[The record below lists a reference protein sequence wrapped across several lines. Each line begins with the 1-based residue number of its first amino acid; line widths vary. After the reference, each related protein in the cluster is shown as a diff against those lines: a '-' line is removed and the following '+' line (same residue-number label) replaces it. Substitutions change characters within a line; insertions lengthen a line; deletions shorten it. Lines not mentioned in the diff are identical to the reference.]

1 MSGTTLAQRQYYRK
15 RVKGSMCTK
24 KSAKQ
29 CRRIKSCKNTRRS
42 SKRINFCRKR
52 TNTKRRKSL
61 KGGSETPLTD
71 AQKEYFRT
79 VQIKSYNGDTKNI
92 RKDIADKIVNLTL
105 EQVEQC
111 FGSLDIKNLDQLMT
125 TYPDIITDVTYN
137 GFIMNL
143 ILKTNNLTAQT
154 RFK

>member
-61 KGGSETPLTD
+61 TGGSETPLND
-71 AQKEYFRT
+71 D
-79 VQIKSYNGDTKNI
+79 QINYLKH
-92 RKDIADKIVNLTL
+92 VN
-105 EQVEQC
+105 
-111 FGSLDIKNLDQLMT
+111 
-125 TYPDIITDVTYN
+125 
-137 GFIMNL
+137 
-143 ILKTNNLTAQT
+143 
-154 RFK
+154 